1 MNGDMVIVDRKSIDK
16 KVEQMV
22 NGYMMD
28 GGWVE
33 FWWVERG
40 VKWVDKKEWIEMLG
54 FLRLDDNDYRVKSY
68 AGEKENRQEK
78 WKGDKDEHWGFWG
91 WMVDN
96 ERKEKRD
103 VEWLDSES
111 SVIWDRYSF

>member
-33 FWWVERG
+33 F
-40 VKWVDKKEWIEMLG
+40 
-54 FLRLDDNDYRVKSY
+54 
-68 AGEKENRQEK
+68 
-78 WKGDKDEHWGFWG
+78 
-91 WMVDN
+91 
-96 ERKEKRD
+96 
-103 VEWLDSES
+103 
-111 SVIWDRYSF
+111 